1 MGIIKLVFYIC
12 SCSLEPLKTDDVVE
26 DEQNFIIRPP
36 VSIEQNFIIRPPVS
50 IEQNFI
56 IRPPVSIEQN
66 FIIRPPVSI
75 DQKIDDIYCALC
87 SQKIIDNTNVYLAYD
102 KIFCCTNCR
111 IIYLKSSNRLSKY

>member
-26 DEQNFIIRPP
+26 D
-36 VSIEQNFIIRPPVS
+36 
-50 IEQNFI
+50 EQNFI